1 MPFKIIRNDITTLRV
16 DAIVNAANTSLQ
28 MGGGVCGAI
37 FNAAGADRLQAE
49 CDNLAPIK
57 TGEAVVTQGFNLPA
71 KYIIHTAG
79 PVYRGGNQ
87 GEETLLRSCYIC
99 SLELALKFDCES
111 IAFPLISSGIY
122 GYPKADALRV
132 ATTAIRDFIS
142 EHDIDVSLVVFDKEA
157 LAVGEELL
165 GAVESYIDEHYVDEK
180 APLYSRRELLDVE
193 RRAFSDADIT
203 ILRMPMPLVAEE
215 AILDK
220 IASAPAGLCLDDLV
234 GNLDEP
240 FSATLLRLIDA
251 TGKKDSEVY
260 NRANIDRRLFSK
272 IRSNANYAPS
282 KSTVLAFAIALEL
295 TLGQTEDLLER
306 AGFAL
311 SHSRKFDVIV
321 EYFIQSRKYDIFE
334 INEVLFSY
342 DQPLLGG

>member
-1 MPFKIIRNDITTLRV
+1 MPFSIIRNDITKLRV

-28 MGGGVCGAI
+28 MGGGVCGAV
-37 FNAAGADRLQAE
+37 FTAAGADRLQVA
-49 CDNLAPIK
+49 CDKIAPIK
-57 TGEAVVTQGFNLPA
+57 TGEAVITQGYNLPA

-79 PVYRGGNQ
+79 PVYRGGSQ
-87 GEETLLRSCYIC
+87 GEEALLRSCYMS
-99 SLELALKFDCES
+99 SLELAVKHKCGS

-122 GYPKADALRV
+122 GYPKAAALRV

-142 EHDIDVSLVVFDKEA
+142 EYDIDVSLAVFDKDA
-157 LAVGEELL
+157 LTVSAELL
-165 GAVESYIDEHYVDEK
+165 GAVERYIAEYCAEESHQ
-180 APLYSRRELLDVE
+180 RQRELLAAE
-193 RRAFSDADIT
+193 RETLYSTDLQEMST
-203 ILRMPMPLVAEE
+203 PLPMAARVLDSREGAYTPAE
-215 AILDK
+215 
-220 IASAPAGLCLDDLV
+220 AGLDDLV
-234 GNLDEP
+234 GKLDEP

-251 TGKKDSEVY
+251 TGKKDSDVY

-272 IRSNANYAPS
+272 IRSNAHYAPS
-282 KSTVLAFAIALEL
+282 KPTVLAFAVALEL
-295 TLGQTEDLLER
+295 NLNQTEDLLER

-311 SHSRKFDVIV
+311 SHSRKFDMIV